1 MKFPLSR
8 SLPLLG
14 ALLFALSFV
23 AATARAEAPGFTRTE
38 DVVYG
43 RKFGTALTLDVFRP
57 AKANGAAVFFM
68 VSGGFNSAHTG
79 VNAKNYELFL
89 ASGYTVFAVVHGS
102 QPRFHV
108 LEILDDVHRAVRFV
122 RVNAARFGVD
132 PQRFGVTGTSSG
144 GHLSLML
151 GLTGGPG
158 KPDALDPVDRASS
171 AVQAVACFCPP
182 TDFNHWAAPG
192 DDQLGV
198 GAIGSRFKTAW
209 DAARLDSPE
218 SRARYGREVS
228 PIHFVSARAAP
239 ILVLHGDSDQLVP
252 LYQARRFEEKC
263 RTAGAPY
270 RLVVREGKDHGW
282 PEMATDRAQF
292 VAWFDRHLL
301 AAGAP
306 AAPSK

>member
-1 MKFPLSR
+1 MKPPSLR
-8 SLPLLG
+8 SWPLLG
-14 ALLFALSFV
+14 TLLLALAFV
-23 AATARAEAPGFTRTE
+23 SSPARAGAPAFTRTE

-57 AKANGAAVFFM
+57 EKPNGAAVFFM
-68 VSGGFNSAHTG
+68 VSGGFNSSHAG

-89 ASGYTVFAVVHGS
+89 AAGYTIFAVVHGS

-158 KPDALDPVDRASS
+158 KPDARDPVDRASS

-182 TDFNHWAAPG
+182 TDFNQWAAPG

-209 DAARLDSPE
+209 ESPRLETPA
-218 SRARYGREVS
+218 SRERYGREVS
-228 PIHFVSARAAP
+228 PVHFVSAQAAP
-239 ILVLHGDSDQLVP
+239 MLVLHGDSDQLVP

-263 RTAGAPY
+263 RAVGANY
-270 RLVVREGKDHGW
+270 RLVVRAGKDHGW
-282 PEMATDRAQF
+282 PEMAADRAQF
-292 VAWFDRHLL
+292 VAWFDQHLL
-301 AAGAP
+301 AAAP
-306 AAPSK
+306 AVPSK

>member
-1 MKFPLSR
+1 MQTPLLRSR
-8 SLPLLG
+8 SLLGLFLL
-14 ALLFALSFV
+14 ALALVSV
-23 AATARAEAPGFTRTE
+23 PAQAAAPAFTRTE

-57 AKANGAAVFFM
+57 ERPNGAAVFFM
-68 VSGGFNSAHTG
+68 VSGGFSSSHAG
-79 VNAKNYELFL
+79 VNPKNYELFL

-158 KPDALDPVDRASS
+158 KPDARDPVDRASS

-198 GAIGSRFKTAW
+198 GATGSRFKTAW
-209 DAARLDSPE
+209 DASRLDTPA
-218 SRARYGREVS
+218 SRERLGREVS
-228 PIHFVSARAAP
+228 PIHFVTPRAAP
-239 ILVLHGDSDQLVP
+239 MLVLHGDSDQLVP
-252 LYQARRFEEKC
+252 LFQARRFEEKC
-263 RTAGAPY
+263 RTAGAAY

-292 VAWFDRHLL
+292 VAWFDQHLS
-301 AAGAP
+301 AAGSAAP
-306 AAPSK
+306 AK